1 MSEMYSKKEVGKR
14 LRDMRCKINLTQEK
28 FAEMLDVS
36 TQLYKKMESGENN
49 ISIST
54 LKKMKR
60 KFNFSTDY
68 LLFGE
73 KDSLIEVWDR
83 TLALHS
89 MEKELLLL
97 KLFCEISLNN
107 NQAELKE
114 NAEKYNRIFD
124 QIKEALTDVKD
135 DGKENIEK
143 RKPSYVLNVEDETG
157 GILEP
162 KRLWNTAS

>member
-14 LRDMRCKINLTQEK
+14 LRDMRCKMNLTQEK

-143 RKPSYVLNVEDETG
+143 RKPS
-157 GILEP
+157 
-162 KRLWNTAS
+162 

>member
-1 MSEMYSKKEVGKR
+1 MNEMYSKKEVGKR
-14 LRDMRCKINLTQEK
+14 LREMRCKMNLTQEK
-28 FAEMLDVS
+28 FAELLDIS

-54 LKKMKR
+54 LKKMKK
-60 KFNFSTDY
+60 KFNFSADY

-73 KDSLIEVWDR
+73 KDSLIEVWDK

-107 NQAELKE
+107 NQVELKE
-114 NAEKYNRIFD
+114 NAEKYHQIFG
-124 QIKEALTDVKD
+124 QIKDALA
-135 DGKENIEK
+135 DGMEEEKEHLEK
-143 RKPSYVLNVEDETG
+143 RKPC
-157 GILEP
+157 
-162 KRLWNTAS
+162 

>member
-1 MSEMYSKKEVGKR
+1 
-14 LRDMRCKINLTQEK
+14 
-28 FAEMLDVS
+28 
-36 TQLYKKMESGENN
+36 
-49 ISIST
+49 
-54 LKKMKR
+54 MKR

-143 RKPSYVLNVEDETG
+143 RKPS
-157 GILEP
+157 
-162 KRLWNTAS
+162 

>member
-14 LRDMRCKINLTQEK
+14 LRDMRCKMNLTQEK

-36 TQLYKKMESGENN
+36 TQLYKKMESGKNN

-143 RKPSYVLNVEDETG
+143 RKPS
-157 GILEP
+157 
-162 KRLWNTAS
+162 

>member
-14 LRDMRCKINLTQEK
+14 LRDMRCKMNLTQEK

-124 QIKEALTDVKD
+124 QIKEAITDTKD

-143 RKPSYVLNVEDETG
+143 RKPC
-157 GILEP
+157 
-162 KRLWNTAS
+162 